1 MHSDMH
7 NGVVCDFTKLLGRI
21 LMSVM
26 FIVAGYSKIGAYA
39 GTQEYMASAGLPGFL
54 LPLVILLEL
63 GGGLAILFGFFTRW
77 VALALAAFCLL
88 SAWLFHNVP
97 GDQMQQIMFMKN
109 LTIAGGFLILAC
121 AGAGKFSFDHAMAR
135 AKHKR

>member
-1 MHSDMH
+1 MNNS
-7 NGVVCDFTKLLGRI
+7 GVLCDFTKLIARI

-39 GTQEYMASAGLPGFL
+39 GTQEYMAAAGVPGFL

-63 GGGLAILFGFFTRW
+63 GGGLAILFGFLTRW
-77 VALALAAFCLL
+77 VAVALALFCLA

-109 LTIAGGFLILAC
+109 VTIAGGFLILAC
-121 AGAGKFSFDHAMAR
+121 SGAGKFSFDHAMAR
-135 AKHKR
+135 AKHKSG

>member
-1 MHSDMH
+1 MN
-7 NGVVCDFTKLLGRI
+7 NGVLFDFSKLMARI

-39 GTQEYMASAGLPGFL
+39 GTQEYMASAGVPGFL

-77 VALALAAFCLL
+77 VAVAFAAFCVV

-97 GDQMQQIMFMKN
+97 GDQMQQILFMKN
-109 LTIAGGFLILAC
+109 ITIAGGFLMLAC
-121 AGAGKFSFDHAMAR
+121 AGAGRFSFDYAMANV
-135 AKHKR
+135 KKR

>member
-1 MHSDMH
+1 MNND
-7 NGVVCDFTKLLGRI
+7 GVMCDLGKLLARI

-26 FIVAGYSKIGAYA
+26 FIVSGYGKIGAYA

-63 GGGLAILFGFFTRW
+63 GGGLAILFGFCTRW
-77 VALALAAFCLL
+77 LALAFAAFCLL

-109 LTIAGGFLILAC
+109 LTIAGGFLALVC
-121 AGAGKFSFDHAMAR
+121 AGAGKFSIDHAMAR
-135 AKHKR
+135 KKHRH

>member
-1 MHSDMH
+1 MN
-7 NGVVCDFTKLLGRI
+7 NGVLFDFSKLMARI

-39 GTQEYMASAGLPGFL
+39 GTQEYMASAGVPGFL

-77 VALALAAFCLL
+77 VAVAFAAFCVV

-97 GDQMQQIMFMKN
+97 GDQMQQILFMKN
-109 LTIAGGFLILAC
+109 ITIAGGFLILAC
-121 AGAGKFSFDHAMAR
+121 AGAGRFSFDYVMANVKNR
-135 AKHKR
+135 

>member
-1 MHSDMH
+1 M
-7 NGVVCDFTKLLGRI
+7 NNPGVMCDFTKLIARI

-39 GTQEYMASAGLPGFL
+39 GTQEYMAAVGVPGVL

-63 GGGLAILFGFFTRW
+63 GGGLAILFGFVTRW
-77 VALALAAFCLL
+77 VAVAFALFCLV
-88 SAWLFHNVP
+88 STWLFHNVP

-109 LTIAGGFLILAC
+109 VTIAGGFLILAC
-121 AGAGKFSFDHAMAR
+121 AGAGKFSFDHAI
-135 AKHKR
+135 AKAKSRS

>member
-1 MHSDMH
+1 MNSP
-7 NGVVCDFTKLLGRI
+7 VLCDFTKLVGRI

-39 GTQEYMASAGLPGFL
+39 GTQEYMASAGVPGFF

-77 VALALAAFCLL
+77 VALAIAAFCLI
-88 SAWLFHNVP
+88 SAWMFHNVP

-109 LTIAGGFLILAC
+109 ITIAGGFLILAC
-121 AGAGKFSFDHAMAR
+121 AGAGRFSFDHAMA
-135 AKHKR
+135 KVKSK

>member
-1 MHSDMH
+1 MN
-7 NGVVCDFTKLLGRI
+7 NGVICDFTKLVARI

-39 GTQEYMASAGLPGFL
+39 GTQEYMAAAGVPGFL

-77 VALALAAFCLL
+77 VALAFAAFCLI
-88 SAWLFHNVP
+88 SAWMFHNVP

-109 LTIAGGFLILAC
+109 ITIAGGFLILAC
-121 AGAGKFSFDHAMAR
+121 AGAGKFSFDHAMANVR
-135 AKHKR
+135 SR

>member
-1 MHSDMH
+1 M
-7 NGVVCDFTKLLGRI
+7 NNPGVMCDFTKLIARI

-39 GTQEYMASAGLPGFL
+39 GTQEYMAAVGVPGVL

-63 GGGLAILFGFFTRW
+63 GGGLAILFGFVTRW
-77 VALALAAFCLL
+77 VAVAFALFCLV

-109 LTIAGGFLILAC
+109 VTIAGGFLILAC
-121 AGAGKFSFDHAMAR
+121 AGAGKFSFDHAI
-135 AKHKR
+135 AKAKSRS

>member
-1 MHSDMH
+1 MS
-7 NGVVCDFTKLLGRI
+7 NGVMCDFTKLVARI

-39 GTQEYMASAGLPGFL
+39 GTQEYMASAGVPGFL

-77 VALALAAFCLL
+77 IALAFAAFCLI
-88 SAWLFHNVP
+88 SAWMFHNVP

-109 LTIAGGFLILAC
+109 VTIAGGFLILAC

-135 AKHKR
+135 VKSS